1 MFCDDL
7 EGWDEGVEG
16 GSRVRG
22 YSIPSYAY
30 GRGLEIGLGDH
41 LVALDVA
48 QAHGESRTTC

>member
-30 GRGLEIGLGDH
+30 GRGLETGLGDH